1 MGLQEYILTESEKR
15 GRRPIF
21 FKSRQDK
28 IFDKQIFA
36 LKIIK
41 KGMQNWLY
49 SPMCKDGTI
58 GIVPRVAMSKL
69 GLIKLPVGK
78 KYPRYVGNPL
88 GEYIKDVAV
97 YDSLLENI
105 ADMKIKS

>member
-28 IFDKQIFA
+28 IFDKQISA

-49 SPMCKDGTI
+49 SPTI

-78 KYPRYVGNPL
+78 KYPRYVENRL

-105 ADMKIKS
+105 EI